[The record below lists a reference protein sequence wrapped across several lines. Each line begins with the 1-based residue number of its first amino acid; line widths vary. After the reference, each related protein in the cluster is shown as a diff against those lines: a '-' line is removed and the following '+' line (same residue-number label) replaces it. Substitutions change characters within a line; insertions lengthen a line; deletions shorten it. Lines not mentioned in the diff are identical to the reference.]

1 MRDCSKRAFAS
12 VGLVLFALMAVA
24 RPTSKDTVTY
34 RVEKHTIASR
44 VIYKF
49 SRQAYRGRLKL
60 AQEGKTGLIKKVF
73 QTISKDGHVVSTKL
87 IREEVVQPKDTIYL
101 MAESQRKLTSRHQ
114 FYRGKELHLEATGYA
129 APPGRHHRSW
139 GRTCTGEEARFG
151 LVAVDPRVIPLG
163 SILYV
168 EGYGFAKAADTGGA
182 IKGHRIDL
190 CFDTLAEADSY
201 GRKQITVYVL
211 KGR

>member
-34 RVEKHTIASR
+34 RVVKQKIAPH

-49 SRQAYRGRLKL
+49 SRQAYGGRLKV
-60 AQEGKTGLIKKVF
+60 AQEGKAGLVKKVF
-73 QTISKDGHVVSTKL
+73 QTITRNGHVVSTKL
-87 IREEVVQPKDTIYL
+87 IREEVVQPKDAIYL
-101 MAESQRKLTSRHQ
+101 MAETQRKLTSRHQ
-114 FYRGKELHLEATGYA
+114 FTRGQVLHLVATGYA
-129 APPGRHHRSW
+129 APPGRHRGW

-151 LVAVDPRVIPLG
+151 LVAVDPRLIPLG
-163 SILYV
+163 STLYV

-190 CFDTLAEADSY
+190 CFDTLSEADNY
-201 GRKQITVYVL
+201 GRKSITVYVL